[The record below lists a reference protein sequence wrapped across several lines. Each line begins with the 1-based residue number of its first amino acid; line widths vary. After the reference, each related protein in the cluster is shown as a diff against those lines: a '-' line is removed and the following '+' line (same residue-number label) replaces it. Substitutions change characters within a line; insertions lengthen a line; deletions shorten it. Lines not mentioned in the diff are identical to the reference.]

1 MRNSEIRLFEDLKF
15 ETYLETQTMNDSI
28 APLSIQLK
36 ELPKTVE
43 LLPSNIIEQLV
54 TSHDLL
60 KGMIK
65 QLPEYSAHTTTI
77 HGRLEEQIS
86 RLNGVIDMFNEYQQ
100 TSIDIGELIMNITKV
115 YEEFSSLELIQ
126 YKLLS
131 SNFNQSLLKSKYKK
145 LIELNDQES
154 RSKLSTLDSG
164 NIELSLN
171 SFRSSRKLYHLRKEK
186 LNRWNEDRV
195 SGFI

>member
-1 MRNSEIRLFEDLKF
+1 MS
-15 ETYLETQTMNDSI
+15 DSI
-28 APLSIQLK
+28 KQLTVQLK
-36 ELPKTVE
+36 ELPKSLEV
-43 LLPSNIIEQLV
+43 LPGNVIDQLI
-54 TSHDLL
+54 TSHELL

-65 QLPEYSAHTTTI
+65 LLPEYTSHTALI
-77 HGRLEEQIS
+77 LDKLNSQIS
-86 RLNGVIDMFNEYQQ
+86 KINSIINLFNDYNQ
-100 TSIDIGELIMNITKV
+100 TSFYIEELISDITKV

-145 LIELNDQES
+145 LVGMNDEES
-154 RSKLSTLDSG
+154 RSYIKAIDSS
-164 NIELSLN
+164 NLELSLDK
-171 SFRSSRKLYHLRKEK
+171 FRKSRKLYHLRQEK